1 MIQYK
6 CRVCGGLF
14 ERALSSGPKPVVCS
28 DLCRK
33 EFMKEYYKQYRKKN
47 KDRIAKYKKRIY
59 KKQCEKCLLCF
70 EAKFPK
76 QKYCSPVCAS
86 KRNELP
92 RQYCVICKKP
102 FAPNS
107 ITTLCCSPECGKIRG
122 GLTLSL
128 RDYKYP
134 PGLTDRE
141 KSNFRQNINRNE
153 KYKTDLGYR
162 LNETL
167 RKAIY
172 FSLIKKGGSKNGNH
186 WFDIVDFTLEDLKKH
201 LEKLFQTG
209 MTWNNYGD
217 WHIDHKIPIAVFNFT
232 KPEHRDFKRC
242 WALKN
247 LQPMWAEENLSKGAS
262 LEKHFQPGLRI

>member
-141 KSNFRQNINRNE
+141 RSNFRQNINRNE
-153 KYKTDLGYR
+153 RMKTDPKYK
-162 LNETL
+162 LNHRMRCAVKQCL
-167 RKAIY
+167 
-172 FSLIKKGGSKNGNH
+172 NGNKDGS
-186 WFDIVDFTLEDLKKH
+186 WKELVGYSVDELKRH
-201 LEKLFQTG
+201 LEKLFQPD
-209 MTWNNYGD
+209 MTWENLGK
-217 WHIDHKIPIAVFNFT
+217 WHIDHKIPISAFNFT
-232 KPEHRDFKRC
+232 KPEHLDFKRC